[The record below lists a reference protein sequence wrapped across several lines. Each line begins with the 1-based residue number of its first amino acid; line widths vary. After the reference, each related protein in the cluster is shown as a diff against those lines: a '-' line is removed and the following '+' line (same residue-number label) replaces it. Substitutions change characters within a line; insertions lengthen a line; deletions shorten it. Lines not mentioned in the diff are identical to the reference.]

1 MVTGPTF
8 RIKGTHKL
16 IELTVMSPHH
26 IIGNTSIQGNCQ
38 KRYLEISISKAGNNN
53 FDRKGIL
60 VSGGGKGI

>member
-8 RIKGTHKL
+8 RIKDAKL
-16 IELTVMSPHH
+16 FELTVMSPHH

-38 KRYLEISISKAGNNN
+38 KRYLEISISKKAGNNN